1 MNIDLKGRVAI
12 VTGGGRGI
20 GREIALVL
28 AREGVKTVVTDIS
41 QDNLDSLSAEFG
53 SESLQ
58 GRQLI
63 CDVTKSGQIKKTVS
77 AVVEEYGRIDVLVNN
92 AGIALGA
99 AVDGHPE
106 DAWDAVLNAN
116 LKGTF
121 LMCRE
126 VVPVMKRQKS
136 GRIIN
141 ASSFAAIVP
150 RAFTAAY
157 ASSKAGVVYLTRVLA
172 GELGPWNITVNCY
185 APGMVPTEMNNY
197 DKLPEE
203 KQDELLSMLTLHRFG
218 DKRDVANLICFLASD
233 LAGYITGTFIDVSG
247 GKLTTQMPQEVYEAL

>member
-1 MNIDLKGRVAI
+1 MNIDLKGKVAI

-20 GREIALVL
+20 GREVALVL
-28 AREGVKTVVTDIS
+28 AREGVKTVVTDVS
-41 QDNLDSLSAEFG
+41 GDNLNSLGAEFET
-53 SESLQ
+53 ESLE
-58 GRQLI
+58 GRQLV
-63 CDVTKSGQIKKTVS
+63 CDVTRSDQIRQMVETVDK
-77 AVVEEYGRIDVLVNN
+77 EYGSIDVLVNN
-92 AGIALGA
+92 AGIARTA

-106 DAWDAVLNAN
+106 DVWDDVLDAN

-126 VVPVMKRQKS
+126 VAPIMKRQKS

-157 ASSKAGVVYLTRVLA
+157 ASSKAAVVYLTRVLA

-185 APGMVPTEMNNY
+185 APGMVPTEMNHY
-197 DKLPEE
+197 DELPEE
-203 KQDELLSMLTLHRFG
+203 KQAELLSMLTLHRFG
-218 DKRDVANLICFLASD
+218 SKHDVANLICFLASD